1 MAEPRRR
8 SRTDA
13 PLSQQQADWQARSD
27 RERRGTR
34 WVAVSLLAAIAAG
47 IGLLVLY
54 VQGGQTQAEGVLIF
68 LAFGSVGLA
77 LGIWVRVVIG
87 PDEVVEPRYPMAST
101 DEERSTFSEVYERAV
116 DDIGGGTRRR
126 FLGRLLAAAAA
137 TLGLAIAFPLRSL
150 GPGPAAELFRTA
162 WRPGARLVD
171 LEGHPIRLA
180 DVAVDQAITVFP
192 EHAPRSADSQAFLI
206 GTRSDAVVVDELPEQ
221 TAPGTVCYSKI
232 CTHAGC
238 PVGLYRAQ
246 AGELLCPCHQS
257 TFDVNRGA
265 AVKSG
270 PAGRPLPQLPITVDE
285 EGFLVALGDFAEPV
299 GPSFWNM
306 TRDVPAESADGDE
319 VGE

>member
-1 MAEPRRR
+1 MADERGRPSSSRDPGSRR
-8 SRTDA
+8 
-13 PLSQQQADWQARSD
+13 QVEWQARA
-27 RERRGTR
+27 ERASRGAR
-34 WVAVSLLAAIAAG
+34 WVTVSLLAAIASG

-54 VQGGQTQAEGVLIF
+54 VQGGQTQLEGILIF

-77 LGIWVRVVIG
+77 LGLWVRLVVG
-87 PDEVVEPRYPMAST
+87 PDEIVEPRYPMAST
-101 DEERSTFSEVYERAV
+101 EEQRAAFTAVYDEAVGEVV
-116 DDIGGGTRRR
+116 DGGRRR
-126 FLGRLLAAAAA
+126 FLLRLLGAAAA

-150 GPGPAAELFRTA
+150 GPGPEAELFRTA

-180 DVAVDQAITVFP
+180 DVAIDQALTVFP
-192 EHAPRSADSQAFLI
+192 EDAPRSADSQAFLI
-206 GTRSDAVVVDELPEQ
+206 GTRSDAIVLDALVEP

-232 CTHAGC
+232 CTHSGC

-270 PAGRPLPQLPITVDE
+270 PAGRPLPQLPITVDD
-285 EGFLVALGDFAEPV
+285 EGFLVALGDFSEPV

-306 TRDVPAESADGDE
+306 TRDVADE
-319 VGE
+319 